1 VAGTWKNKFMQH
13 NCKLHT
19 NDTCKAR
26 FNARE
31 TLKKSGERR
40 LEDGTYMCE
49 IIWKCN
55 GQRKF
60 PVIRTLRLMMENH
73 GMFLLNCKFK
83 FSYFDVDWIITTAT
97 CKSFIPTM
105 HLLIL
110 SGFQQGNLFIERNKN
125 QNQRNKHPVPR
136 NCWLYP
142 LIILHHLP
150 KWFPAV

>member
-60 PVIRTLRLMMENH
+60 PVIRTLHLMMENH

-83 FSYFDVDWIITTAT
+83 FSYFDVDWIITSSQRQHVNPSYQPCTSWFYQDFNKVIFLLKETKTRIKETNIPLFLETAG
-97 CKSFIPTM
+97 CI
-105 HLLIL
+105 H
-110 SGFQQGNLFIERNKN
+110 
-125 QNQRNKHPVPR
+125 
-136 NCWLYP
+136 
-142 LIILHHLP
+142 
-150 KWFPAV
+150 